1 MPFYL
6 FLRLNFMKT
15 LPLKAV
21 FVGLSLI
28 STLTI
33 SGCSDDKATPQKTA
47 TAIEKTPISHTLLES
62 KVTASDKQKFEKTF
76 ENQCVNRELK
86 NSVNPDNDRARVSKA
101 CECIATFMMKD
112 LTAIEAEK
120 FLTEHENAQ
129 SLTIKYENAAY
140 HCLQEKT
147 PPSPAHLFSKP

>member
-6 FLRLNFMKT
+6 IQRLNFMKT
-15 LPLKAV
+15 SSLKAL
-21 FVGLSLI
+21 FVGLGLI
-28 STLTI
+28 GTLAI
-33 SGCSDDKATPQKTA
+33 NGCSDEKT
-47 TAIEKTPISHTLLES
+47 TETNQTKKTPISHTLLDS

-76 ENQCVNRELK
+76 ENQCVERELK
-86 NSVNPDNDRARVSKA
+86 NSVNPDIDKVRFSKA

-120 FLTEHENAQ
+120 FLTEHENVQ
-129 SLTIKYENAAY
+129 SLKIKYENAAY

-147 PPSPAHLFSKP
+147 PPTPAHLFSKP

>member
-1 MPFYL
+1 
-6 FLRLNFMKT
+6 MKI

-21 FVGLSLI
+21 FVGLGLI
-28 STLTI
+28 SALVM
-33 SGCSDDKATPQKTA
+33 SGCSDDKAKTTNTVQKTS
-47 TAIEKTPISHTLLES
+47 TSIEKTPISHTLLES

-86 NSVNPDNDRARVSKA
+86 NSANPDNDRARVSKA